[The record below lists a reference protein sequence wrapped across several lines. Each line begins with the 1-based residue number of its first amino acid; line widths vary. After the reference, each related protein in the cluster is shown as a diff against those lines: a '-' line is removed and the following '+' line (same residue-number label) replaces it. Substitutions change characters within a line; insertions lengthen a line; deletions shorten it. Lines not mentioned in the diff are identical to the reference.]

1 MFVDIVKIHIAAGN
15 GGDGAVAFRREKY
28 IPAGG
33 PSGGDGG
40 CGGNVIIEVD
50 QNLRTLRDY
59 KYKSHYRAE
68 NGQNGGSSQKTGRDG
83 LDLTLKVPPGTV
95 VKDHETGMVIA
106 DLTREGQRLVAA
118 EGGKGGK
125 GNARFA
131 TSTRQA
137 PSFAEKGYRGQ
148 QRDIVLELK
157 LLADVGLVGFPNVG
171 KSTILSIATGAK
183 PKIANYHFTT
193 LEPNLGVM
201 ELGGGRSMVLADI
214 PGLIEGA
221 HKGAGLGHDFLRHIE
236 RTRLLIHV
244 LDASGSEG
252 RDPVEDFRKI
262 NRELEGYSKQL
273 AQRPQIVAAN
283 KMDLPQAR
291 ENIHKI
297 RMALE
302 SSGYEVFE
310 ISAAS
315 NTGIDRLMQRAY
327 ELADSLRQQEQQD
340 IEQTD
345 EIRYYR
351 FKKEVPYRITREGN
365 GFVIEGEWI
374 ERFIEGININQ
385 DESLKY
391 FQKTIRKRGIIDELK
406 KMGIDD
412 GDTVRIG
419 DIEFEYFD

>member
-291 ENIHKI
+291 ENIRKI

>member
-1 MFVDIVKIHIAAGN
+1 
-15 GGDGAVAFRREKY
+15 
-28 IPAGG
+28 
-33 PSGGDGG
+33 
-40 CGGNVIIEVD
+40 
-50 QNLRTLRDY
+50 
-59 KYKSHYRAE
+59 
-68 NGQNGGSSQKTGRDG
+68 
-83 LDLTLKVPPGTV
+83 
-95 VKDHETGMVIA
+95 
-106 DLTREGQRLVAA
+106 
-118 EGGKGGK
+118 
-125 GNARFA
+125 
-131 TSTRQA
+131 
-137 PSFAEKGYRGQ
+137 
-148 QRDIVLELK
+148 
-157 LLADVGLVGFPNVG
+157 VGFPNVG

-291 ENIHKI
+291 ENIRKI